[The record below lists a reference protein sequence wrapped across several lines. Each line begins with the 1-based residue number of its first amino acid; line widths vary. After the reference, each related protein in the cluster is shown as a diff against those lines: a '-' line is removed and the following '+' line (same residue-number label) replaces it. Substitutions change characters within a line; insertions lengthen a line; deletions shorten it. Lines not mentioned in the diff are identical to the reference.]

1 MKAKTVMTRIAFAGA
16 LFAAMAAT
24 GHAQQ
29 YAQTID
35 ATQAQIQNGQHQP
48 MVQAQAAAQEKK
60 VYGET
65 YAPVGQVAQDQVQI
79 VYYRAQLPASQG
91 KPTAANVYLD
101 DHFQT
106 ALLPSAYTV
115 FCVKPGQHTLG
126 AYLNDAPEYK
136 GKTINRFAANLK
148 AGSTY
153 FLKVQ
158 EDGNGAPQALP
169 RNQAEQELH
178 GARAQVHALS
188 RANSTVAC
196 QVSQAQVQ
204 PVGAVPAAATQYK
217 DYTLKSDMLFAFG
230 KSGYR
235 DISPAGREEIGNLV
249 AQMRRENTAAK
260 KIIVV
265 GHADQIG
272 SDEAALKLGMQRA
285 QTVRRMLVERGIPAS
300 RIDAESAGN
309 TEPVVDD
316 CTGSRQ
322 QVIQCYAP
330 NRRVVVRADMSS
342 PA

>member
-1 MKAKTVMTRIAFAGA
+1 MQAKTIMTRIAFAGA
-16 LFAAMAAT
+16 LFAAMTAI

-29 YAQTID
+29 YIPPMDAAQ
-35 ATQAQIQNGQHQP
+35 
-48 MVQAQAAAQEKK
+48 AQEKQ
-60 VYGET
+60 VFGAT

-79 VYYRAQLPASQG
+79 VYYRAPLRAGQG

-101 DHFQT
+101 DHFQS
-106 ALLPSAYTV
+106 ALLPNAYTV

-126 AYLNDAPEYK
+126 AYVNDAPEYK

-169 RNQAEQELH
+169 RNQAEQELR

>member
-1 MKAKTVMTRIAFAGA
+1 MKAKTLMTRIAFAGA
-16 LFAAMAAT
+16 LFAAMT
-24 GHAQQ
+24 TLGHAQQ
-29 YAQTID
+29 YPQTID
-35 ATQAQIQNGQHQP
+35 ATQAQTQSGQHQP
-48 MVQAQAAAQEKK
+48 MVQADAQEKK
-60 VYGET
+60 VFGAT
-65 YAPVGQVAQDQVQI
+65 YTPVGQVAQDQVQI

-101 DHFQT
+101 EHFQT
-106 ALLPSAYTV
+106 ALLPNAYTV

-169 RNQAEQELH
+169 RDQAEQELR

-188 RANSTVAC
+188 RADTVVAC
-196 QVSQAQVQ
+196 QVSQPPA
-204 PVGAVPAAATQYK
+204 PAAATQYK
-217 DYTLKSDMLFAFG
+217 DYTLKGDLLFAFG

-249 AQMRRENTAAK
+249 AQMRRENTATK

-300 RIDAESAGN
+300 RIDAKSAGN

-330 NRRVVVRADMSS
+330 NRRVMVRADMSS

>member
-1 MKAKTVMTRIAFAGA
+1 MKAKLTMKRIAFAGA
-16 LFAAMAAT
+16 LFAAMT
-24 GHAQQ
+24 TIGHAQQ
-29 YAQTID
+29 YVQPTDAAQ
-35 ATQAQIQNGQHQP
+35 TQAQTR
-48 MVQAQAAAQEKK
+48 VQSEPHPAVAQAGTQAGK
-60 VYGET
+60 VFGAP
-65 YAPVGQVAQDQVQI
+65 YAPVGQIAQDQVQI

-101 DHFQT
+101 EHFQT
-106 ALLPSAYTV
+106 ALLPNAYTV

-136 GKTINRFAANLK
+136 GKTVNRFAANLK

-169 RNQAEQELH
+169 REQAERELQ

-188 RANSTVAC
+188 RAATAVAC
-196 QVSQAQVQ
+196 QVSQPQ
-204 PVGAVPAAATQYK
+204 PKAQYK
-217 DYTLKSDMLFAFG
+217 DYTLKGDLLFAFG

-235 DISPAGREEIGNLV
+235 DISPAGREEISNLV
-249 AQMRRENTAAK
+249 AQMRRENTATK
-260 KIIVV
+260 NIVVV
-265 GHADQIG
+265 GHADKIG
-272 SDEAALKLGMQRA
+272 SDEAAEELGMQRA
-285 QTVRRMLVERGIPAS
+285 QTVRRTLIERGIPAS
-300 RIDAESAGN
+300 RIEAKSAGN

-316 CTGSRQ
+316 CTGSRER
-322 QVIQCYAP
+322 VIQCYAP